1 MPPELFHE
9 LKFVN
14 GFTKSNGE
22 TYIEHICIIFSKILS
37 EDQKKILMRMTEK
50 KHVILTNIDTELW
63 AKFKGTC
70 YTHGQSMNEVVSRL
84 IKSYINK
91 KS

>member
-1 MPPELFHE
+1 
-9 LKFVN
+9 
-14 GFTKSNGE
+14 
-22 TYIEHICIIFSKILS
+22 
-37 EDQKKILMRMTEK
+37 MTEK

-84 IKSYINK
+84 IRVISIKNHNEKLPS
-91 KS
+91 

>member
-1 MPPELFHE
+1 MQTLLWFKSRNRNHLNFK
-9 LKFVN
+9 LKKDV
-14 GFTKSNGE
+14 
-22 TYIEHICIIFSKILS
+22 
-37 EDQKKILMRMTEK
+37 RMSEK
-50 KHVILTNIDTELW
+50 KHVILTNIDTDLW

>member
-1 MPPELFHE
+1 M
-9 LKFVN
+9 N
-14 GFTKSNGE
+14 
-22 TYIEHICIIFSKILS
+22 
-37 EDQKKILMRMTEK
+37 EK
-50 KHVILTNIDTELW
+50 KHVILTNMDTELW

-70 YTHGQSMNEVVSRL
+70 YSNGQSMNEVVSHL

>member
-1 MPPELFHE
+1 LTGECL
-9 LKFVN
+9 VY
-14 GFTKSNGE
+14 TSN
-22 TYIEHICIIFSKILS
+22 TQLTRVKPLS
-37 EDQKKILMRMTEK
+37 LTLTIKNKGMRMSDK